1 MTEPRDTVIEEIL
14 QAKFDPAELKL
25 NQDGLTY
32 VEDETVMDRLD
43 FALGFGSW
51 GTFTQAIDN
60 RSVIVGLKVR
70 DPRTGQWSEFADY
83 GYCTNPG
90 THEAL
95 KEAWTDGF
103 RRVARQAGVARYVY
117 AGEAE
122 APTTQGQPSQWVAA
136 PPPAQ
141 AVTTAPAATQQPVA
155 VPQQVPVPQG
165 ADGGLCPIHGW
176 TWTIQK
182 GGVSRSTNKPYPPF
196 YKCGG
201 KVNGG
206 YCPEKPTDEWI
217 AAHPIA

>member
-14 QAKFDPAELKL
+14 QAKFDPAELKR
-25 NQDGLTY
+25 NQEGLTY

-51 GTFTQAIDN
+51 GTFTQAISD

-122 APTTQGQPSQWVAA
+122 APAA
-136 PPPAQ
+136 PTVPAGPIRQ
-141 AVTTAPAATQQPVA
+141 IVQPQPV
-155 VPQQVPVPQG
+155 PQNAPVPQG
-165 ADGGLCPIHGW
+165 VEQGVCPVHQRPWREGQYGPYC
-176 TWTIQK
+176 TAKAGT
-182 GGVSRSTNKPYPPF
+182 GEAANK
-196 YKCGG
+196 
-201 KVNGG
+201 NG
-206 YCPEKPTDEWI
+206 YCNLRP
-217 AAHPIA
+217 

>member
-14 QAKFDPAELKL
+14 QAKFDPAELKR
-25 NQDGLTY
+25 NQEGLTY

-51 GTFTQAIDN
+51 GTFTQAISD

-122 APTTQGQPSQWVAA
+122 APPNLIGS
-136 PPPAQ
+136 
-141 AVTTAPAATQQPVA
+141 APAPQPQF
-155 VPQQVPVPQG
+155 VPQQIIPPQPVPQQAPVPQG
-165 ADGGLCPIHGW
+165 AVQGVCPVHQRPWRDGQYGPYCTAKAGPGEAA
-176 TWTIQK
+176 
-182 GGVSRSTNKPYPPF
+182 NK
-196 YKCGG
+196 
-201 KVNGG
+201 NG
-206 YCPEKPTDEWI
+206 YCNLRP
-217 AAHPIA
+217 